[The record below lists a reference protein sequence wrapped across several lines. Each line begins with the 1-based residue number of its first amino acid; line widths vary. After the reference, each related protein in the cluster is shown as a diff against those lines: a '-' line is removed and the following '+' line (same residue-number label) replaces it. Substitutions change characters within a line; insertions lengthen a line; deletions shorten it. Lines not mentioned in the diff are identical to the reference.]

1 MRIALY
7 YPRAVVGDGGMT
19 WAVRRLASGLGNAG
33 ADGTV
38 IYDEHAQPSVGD
50 GVRWVSVRH
59 RGRGRRRVPVG
70 LEEAISG
77 GDVLVLHSAWVAH
90 NVKAARAARRVRVP
104 YVLAPRGAYD
114 PHILRRKRL
123 LKRAWWLAMEHPLL
137 KHASAIHVFF
147 ESERAHLQAL
157 GYRGEIIVV
166 PNGVDAQPGAQW
178 DGGTSGHVLWIGRFD
193 PEHKGLDVLLR
204 GIAHL
209 PSSRRPTVR
218 LHGPDWRGRKQ
229 IVRDMVSALHLEDSV
244 VVADPV
250 YGEAKRDVLARAVGF
265 VYPSRWEGFG
275 NSVAEAVSMAV
286 PSLVTPYPLGRYLAD
301 RGGAFLAHLT
311 PDDLASGLESLLS
324 SEAGEVGKIGAEV
337 VRRDLSWDSVAQ
349 GWLSQLEALF

>member
-1 MRIALY
+1 M
-7 YPRAVVGDGGMT
+7 
-19 WAVRRLASGLGNAG
+19 
-33 ADGTV
+33 
-38 IYDEHAQPSVGD
+38 
-50 GVRWVSVRH
+50 
-59 RGRGRRRVPVG
+59 
-70 LEEAISG
+70 
-77 GDVLVLHSAWVAH
+77 
-90 NVKAARAARRVRVP
+90 P

-218 LHGPDWRGRKQ
+218 LHGPD
-229 IVRDMVSALHLEDSV
+229 
-244 VVADPV
+244 
-250 YGEAKRDVLARAVGF
+250 
-265 VYPSRWEGFG
+265 
-275 NSVAEAVSMAV
+275 
-286 PSLVTPYPLGRYLAD
+286 
-301 RGGAFLAHLT
+301 
-311 PDDLASGLESLLS
+311 
-324 SEAGEVGKIGAEV
+324 
-337 VRRDLSWDSVAQ
+337 
-349 GWLSQLEALF
+349 